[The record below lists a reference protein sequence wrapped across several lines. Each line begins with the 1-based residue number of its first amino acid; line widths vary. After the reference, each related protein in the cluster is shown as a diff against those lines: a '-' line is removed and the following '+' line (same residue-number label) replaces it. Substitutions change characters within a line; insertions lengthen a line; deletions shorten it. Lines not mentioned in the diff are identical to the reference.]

1 MYPLSKKNF
10 DKVISAIF
18 LISGLNSDRNLSI
31 GYLPLCV
38 VRVVDKLRKCV
49 NKLQNQVDVSVVKTK
64 KGQKAQSTLLK
75 NEQINNS
82 INLKYYVK

>member
-1 MYPLSKKNF
+1 M
-10 DKVISAIF
+10 ISAIF
-18 LISGLNSDRNLSI
+18 LISGLNSDRNFSI
-31 GYLPLCV
+31 GYLPLCD

-49 NKLQNQVDVSVVKTK
+49 NKLQNQVIVSVVKTK

-75 NEQINNS
+75 NEQTNNS